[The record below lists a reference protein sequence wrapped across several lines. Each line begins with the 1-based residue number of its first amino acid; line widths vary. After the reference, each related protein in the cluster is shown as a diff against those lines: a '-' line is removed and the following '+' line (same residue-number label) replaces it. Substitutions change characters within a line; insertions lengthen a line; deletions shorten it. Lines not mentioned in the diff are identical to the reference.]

1 MTHELVM
8 PQLGM
13 TMTEGTVLQ
22 WLKSVGDA
30 VAKGEPIVEIQT
42 DKVDMEV
49 ESPFAGYLTQI
60 AVAEGT
66 TVPVA
71 MRIGCIGDTPDAVC
85 ETTEAE
91 TGVADASPS
100 TADVATVAIE
110 PPARQR
116 DKVLVSPRARR
127 VAAELGVTLDL
138 VTGSGEFGRIREQ
151 DVRAYA
157 ESARMLAAKPAGA
170 ATQSSIRKVI
180 AQRLTASVSTVPQFW
195 LARAVDASALVAL
208 RAELLPEVERR
219 VQARLSYTDFFLK
232 SLALAM
238 EAMPE
243 MKQIWGQNGLEPACG
258 SGVGFAAQAPDRL
271 VVPVVADA
279 ANLSLSA
286 LSAERA
292 RLVAKAQDGRLTGE
306 DMEGASGT
314 LSNLGAFG
322 VDEFQAIINP
332 PQSCILATGRIVR
345 RPIVAGN
352 SIEIRSMLQLV
363 LTVDHRVADGVL
375 GARFLS
381 LLAEQLEN
389 PASLLV

>member
-60 AVAEGT
+60 TVTEGT

-71 MRIGCIGDTPDAVC
+71 TRIGCIGEAPSEVC
-85 ETTEAE
+85 EETAQAEETEAADE
-91 TGVADASPS
+91 SAAGTPAAAPAEAPTGP
-100 TADVATVAIE
+100 
-110 PPARQR
+110 R

-127 VAAELGVTLDL
+127 VAAELGVDLSL

-151 DVRAYA
+151 DVRAYTG
-157 ESARMLAAKPAGA
+157 SAKAHPTKSAAS
-170 ATQSSIRKVI
+170 QSNIRKVI
-180 AQRLTASVSTVPQFW
+180 AERLTASTGTVPQFW
-195 LARAVDASALVAL
+195 LAREVDASAMVAL
-208 RAELLPEVERR
+208 REQLLLEVERR
-219 VQARLSYTDFFLK
+219 TQTRLSYTDFFLK

-243 MKQIWGQNGLEPACG
+243 MKQSWGANGLEPSPG
-258 SGVGFAAQAPDRL
+258 SGIGFAAQAPDRL
-271 VVPVVADA
+271 MVPVIQDA
-279 ANLSLSA
+279 AGLSLSA
-286 LSAERA
+286 LAAERA
-292 RLVAKAQDGRLTGE
+292 RLAAKVREGRLTGE
-306 DMEGASGT
+306 DMEGACCT

-332 PQSCILATGRIVR
+332 PQSCILATGRIAR
-345 RPIVAGN
+345 RPMVVEDR
-352 SIEIRSMLQLV
+352 IEIRPTVRLV